1 MKTYL
6 VINFTVPRPN
16 LYPHTL
22 TFTLTTEPPINRVFQ
37 AESEGVRVKK
47 KKSFF
52 ILEIDE

>member
-52 ILEIDE
+52 ILEVDE